1 MNSLEMPPSGEGPIS
16 SPPPSSPA
24 AGEQELWAFRDLI
37 LFLAFACFAFL
48 ISVFLLTFIYT
59 YVHRAMGWRLPPM
72 GIQNSAF
79 LLLVVQLTFHALI
92 FGYIYFLIRLRY
104 QRPFWKTIQWRRVPL
119 ARALELVLGG
129 ALLAVFMELAPALLP
144 DKPTFPLQRMFSSP
158 EAAYAT
164 GIFAV
169 FVAPFMEE
177 LIFRG
182 VLFAFF
188 ERFGGIAFAVVTTAV
203 LFTAAHLEEY
213 SGAWNH
219 LLLILVVGLVF
230 SLVRGL
236 SGSLTPSVILHTTYN
251 FTMML
256 TLFLTT
262 QHFRAIP
269 GLSFPRPSTGVSL
282 HVLTLGLISFLA
294 QR

>member
-1 MNSLEMPPSGEGPIS
+1 MNSFEMQPSGEGPLP

-24 AGEQELWAFRDLI
+24 AREPELWAFRDLI

-48 ISVFLLTFIYT
+48 ISGFLLTFIYA
-59 YVHRAMGWRLPPM
+59 YVHRAMGGRLPLT

-79 LLLVVQLTFHALI
+79 LLLVLQLTFHALL

-104 QRPFWKTIQWRRVPL
+104 QRPFWKTLQWRRMPL
-119 ARALELVLGG
+119 SRGLELVLGG
-129 ALLAVFMELAPALLP
+129 ALLAVFVELAPTLLP

-169 FVAPFMEE
+169 LVAPFMEE

-188 ERFGGIAFAVVTTAV
+188 ERFGGLTFAVVTTAV
-203 LFTAAHLEEY
+203 LFAALHMEEY

-230 SLVRGL
+230 SLARGL
-236 SGSLTPSVILHTTYN
+236 SGSLAPSVILHTAYN
-251 FTMML
+251 FTVML
-256 TLFLTT
+256 TLFLAT

-269 GLSFPRPSTGVSL
+269 ALSFPRPPTGVSL
-282 HVLTLGLISFLA
+282 PVQTLSLISFLA

>member
-1 MNSLEMPPSGEGPIS
+1 MNTFEMQPSGESPLPS
-16 SPPPSSPA
+16 PLPSPPA
-24 AGEQELWAFRDLI
+24 AREQELWAFRDLI
-37 LFLAFACFAFL
+37 FFLGFACFAFL
-48 ISVFLLTFIYT
+48 ISVSLLTFIYT
-59 YVHRAMGWRLPPM
+59 YVHRAMGWRLPPT
-72 GIQNSAF
+72 GIQNSTF
-79 LLLVVQLTFHALI
+79 ILLVLQLTVYALL

-104 QRPFWKTIQWRRVPL
+104 QRPFWKTLQWRRVPL
-119 ARALELVLGG
+119 SRGLELGLGG
-129 ALLAVFMELAPALLP
+129 ALLAVFMELAPTLLP
-144 DKPTFPLQRMFSSP
+144 DKPTFPLQRLFSSP
-158 EAAYAT
+158 EAAYAM

-188 ERFGGIAFAVVTTAV
+188 ERFGGLPFAVVTTAV
-203 LFTAAHLEEY
+203 LFAAAHMEEY

-230 SLVRGL
+230 SLARGL
-236 SGSLTPSVILHTTYN
+236 SGSLTPSVILHATYN

-262 QHFRAIP
+262 EHFRAIP
-269 GLSFPRPSTGVSL
+269 GFSFPSPSTGVSFPI
-282 HVLTLGLISFLA
+282 HTLGLISFLA